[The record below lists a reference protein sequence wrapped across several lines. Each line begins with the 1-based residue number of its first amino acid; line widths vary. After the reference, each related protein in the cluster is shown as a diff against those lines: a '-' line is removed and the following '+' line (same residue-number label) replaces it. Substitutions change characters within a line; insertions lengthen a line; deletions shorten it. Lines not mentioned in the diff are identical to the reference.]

1 MKNLFVVL
9 FIEEGERMSTTF
21 ISDFVD
27 STYVPGNLIKIGG
40 PNGTPIECLAGYE
53 VEEYD
58 LSKDSGRNAKGTMR
72 LCYIGTKYKIIF
84 KTRYIHQ
91 QELLNIYNNL
101 PRTELSIYFFNPY
114 TGTYQ
119 TIQCYR
125 GDRKVSMKWDRLH
138 IGKLYEPVSQSLIEL

>member
-1 MKNLFVVL
+1 
-9 FIEEGERMSTTF
+9 MSTTF
-21 ISDFVD
+21 ISDFVS
-27 STYVPGNLIKIGG
+27 STYVPSNLIKVDGQE
-40 PNGTPIECLAGYE
+40 IEYLAGYE

-91 QELLNIYNNL
+91 EELKRIYNKL
-101 PRTELSIYFFNPY
+101 PRRQLSVEFFNPY
-114 TGTYQ
+114 TGEYQ

-125 GDRKVSMKWDRLH
+125 GDRKVSMKWDRQYL
-138 IGKLYEPVSQSLIEL
+138 GKLYEPVSQSLIEL

>member
-1 MKNLFVVL
+1 
-9 FIEEGERMSTTF
+9 MSTTF
-21 ISDFVD
+21 VSDFV
-27 STYVPGNLIKIGG
+27 SKTYVPSNLLKVDGK
-40 PNGTPIECLAGYE
+40 TIEYLAGYE

-58 LSKDSGRNAKGTMR
+58 LSKDTGRNAKGTMR

-84 KTRYIHQ
+84 KSRYVHQ
-91 QELLNIYNNL
+91 NELVNIFNKI
-101 PRTELSIYFFNPY
+101 PRKQLSVYFFNPY

-125 GDRKVSMKWDRLH
+125 GDRKVSMKWDRKY

>member
-1 MKNLFVVL
+1 
-9 FIEEGERMSTTF
+9 MSTTF

-27 STYVPGNLIKIGG
+27 KTYVPSNLIKVDGKE
-40 PNGTPIECLAGYE
+40 IEYLAGYE

-58 LSKDSGRNAKGTMR
+58 LSKDAGRNAKGTMR
-72 LCYIGTKYKIIF
+72 LAYIATKYKIIF

-91 QELLNIYNNL
+91 KELEKIYDRL
-101 PRTELSIYFFNPY
+101 PRRQLSVEFFNPY

-125 GDRKVSMKWDRLH
+125 GDRKVNMKWDRQYL
-138 IGKLYEPVSQSLIEL
+138 GKLYEPVSQSLIEL

>member
-1 MKNLFVVL
+1 
-9 FIEEGERMSTTF
+9 MSTTF

-27 STYVPGNLIKIGG
+27 KTYVPSNLIKVDGQ
-40 PNGTPIECLAGYE
+40 PIEYLAGYE

-58 LSKDSGRNAKGTMR
+58 LSKDAGRNAKGTMR
-72 LCYIGTKYKIIF
+72 LAYISTKYKIIF

-91 QELLNIYNNL
+91 KELERIYDKL
-101 PRTELSIYFFNPY
+101 PRRQMSVEFFNPY

-125 GDRKVSMKWDRLH
+125 GDRKVSMKWDRQYL
-138 IGKLYEPVSQSLIEL
+138 GKLYEPVSQSLIEL

>member
-1 MKNLFVVL
+1 
-9 FIEEGERMSTTF
+9 MSTTF

-27 STYVPGNLIKIGG
+27 KTYVPSNLIKVDGKE
-40 PNGTPIECLAGYE
+40 IEYLAGYE

-58 LSKDSGRNAKGTMR
+58 LSKDAGRNAKGTMR
-72 LCYIGTKYKIIF
+72 LAYIATKYKIIF

-91 QELLNIYNNL
+91 KELEKIYDKL
-101 PRTELSIYFFNPY
+101 PRRQMSVEFFNPY

-125 GDRKVSMKWDRLH
+125 GDRKVNMKWDRQYL
-138 IGKLYEPVSQSLIEL
+138 GKLYEPVSQSLIEL

>member
-1 MKNLFVVL
+1 
-9 FIEEGERMSTTF
+9 MSTTF

-27 STYVPGNLIKIGG
+27 STYVPSNLIKVDGKE
-40 PNGTPIECLAGYE
+40 IEYLAGYE

-58 LSKDSGRNAKGTMR
+58 LSKDAGRNAKGKMR
-72 LCYIGTKYKIIF
+72 LAYIATKYKIIF

-91 QELLNIYNNL
+91 KELEKIYNNL
-101 PRTELSIYFFNPY
+101 PMKELTVEFFNPY
-114 TGTYQ
+114 TGDFQ

-125 GDRKVSMKWDRLH
+125 GDRKVSMKWDRQY

>member
-1 MKNLFVVL
+1 
-9 FIEEGERMSTTF
+9 MSTTF
-21 ISDFVD
+21 VSDFV
-27 STYVPGNLIKIGG
+27 STTYVPSNLLKVDGK
-40 PNGTPIECLAGYE
+40 TIEYLAGYE

-58 LSKDSGRNAKGTMR
+58 LSKDAGRNAKGTMR

-84 KTRYIHQ
+84 KSRYVHQ
-91 QELLNIYNNL
+91 NELVNIFNKI
-101 PRTELSIYFFNPY
+101 PRKQLSVYFFNPY

-125 GDRKVSMKWDRLH
+125 GDRKVSMKWDRKY

>member
-1 MKNLFVVL
+1 
-9 FIEEGERMSTTF
+9 MSTTF

-27 STYVPGNLIKIGG
+27 STYVPSNLIKVDGQE
-40 PNGTPIECLAGYE
+40 IEYLAGYE

-58 LSKDSGRNAKGTMR
+58 LSKDAGRNAKGTMR
-72 LCYIGTKYKIIF
+72 LAYIATKYKIIF

-91 QELLNIYNNL
+91 KELEKIYEKL
-101 PRTELSIYFFNPY
+101 PRRQLSVEFFNPY

-125 GDRKVSMKWDRLH
+125 GDRKVNMKWDRQY

>member
-1 MKNLFVVL
+1 
-9 FIEEGERMSTTF
+9 MSTTF

-27 STYVPGNLIKIGG
+27 KTYVPSNLIKVDGQE
-40 PNGTPIECLAGYE
+40 IEYLAGYE

-58 LSKDSGRNAKGTMR
+58 LSKDAGRNAKGTMR
-72 LCYIGTKYKIIF
+72 LAYIATKYKIIF

-91 QELLNIYNNL
+91 KELEEIYNKL
-101 PRTELSIYFFNPY
+101 PRRQMSVEFFNPY

-125 GDRKVSMKWDRLH
+125 GDRKVNMKWDRQY